1 MVIQENFV
9 KRVKFTSMKK
19 VIMFLLLAV
28 IMASMSAVFTS
39 CSSSDDESERVEID
53 QYERIKGLW
62 QYVSKSEGEIVSSD
76 LVYEFKFNHDRT
88 GYWRLYLTLNGR
100 IIKEQKR
107 EFTYTFTGEKLTL
120 RDSETSSI
128 TEYSSH
134 LSNNTL
140 TISNEENGK
149 FVLKRAE

>member
-1 MVIQENFV
+1 
-9 KRVKFTSMKK
+9 MKK
-19 VIMFLLLAV
+19 IITFLFLSVIMMGV
-28 IMASMSAVFTS
+28 VS
-39 CSSSDDESERVEID
+39 CSSSDDESEFEIG
-53 QYERIKGLW
+53 QYARIEGLW
-62 QYVSKSEGEIVSSD
+62 QYVSKSEGEIISSD

-120 RDSETSSI
+120 RDSETSST

-134 LSNNTL
+134 ISNNTL
-140 TISNEENGK
+140 TISNEENGT

>member
-1 MVIQENFV
+1 
-9 KRVKFTSMKK
+9 MKK

-39 CSSSDDESERVEID
+39 CSSSDDESERFEID
-53 QYERIKGLW
+53 QYARIKGLW
-62 QYVSKSEGEIVSSD
+62 QDVSRSEGEIISSD
-76 LVYEFKFNHDRT
+76 LVYEFKFNYDRT

-107 EFTYTFTGEKLTL
+107 EFTYTFTGEKLNL

-134 LSNNTL
+134 ISNNTL
-140 TISNEENGK
+140 TISNEENGT

>member
-1 MVIQENFV
+1 
-9 KRVKFTSMKK
+9 MKK

-28 IMASMSAVFTS
+28 IMASMRAVLTS
-39 CSSSDDESERVEID
+39 CSSSDDESERFEID
-53 QYERIKGLW
+53 QYARIEGLW
-62 QYVSKSEGEIVSSD
+62 QDVSRSEGEIISSD

-120 RDSETSSI
+120 RDSETSST

-134 LSNNTL
+134 ISNNTL
-140 TISNEENGK
+140 TISNEEDGK